1 MITSYNHACRKPGL
15 TFCSLHLLVPNYVSV
30 MALPITSARDLY
42 DLETVELGVIAV
54 FRNIVL
60 STGDFTQRQRVSSI
74 TVISTVIRHDEA
86 LGYKSASNR

>member
-1 MITSYNHACRKPGL
+1 
-15 TFCSLHLLVPNYVSV
+15 
-30 MALPITSARDLY
+30 MALPITSACDLY
-42 DLETVELGVIAV
+42 DLETVEIGVIAM

-60 STGDFTQRQRVSSI
+60 RTGDFTQRQRVSSI